1 LKVVQIHNKYRFDG
15 GENVMYE
22 SVIRLL
28 RKEGHEVC
36 VFERSS
42 KEIEGLTRKMHALT
56 EGVFSISARKAVAL
70 LLAAERPDVVHVH
83 NLYPL
88 ISPSVLVA
96 CREAQVPVV
105 MSCPNYR
112 LTCPISY
119 HLRKGAICEL
129 CCGGREYWCVLKN
142 CRDSVPESFGYALRN
157 AVARKWRLF
166 SDNVTLY
173 VPPTEFVKR
182 RAVDAG
188 LPAQRIVVVPNM
200 ISTPSGTDALGE
212 GDYIAYAGRISPEKG
227 IATLLASVQLTGLPV
242 RLAGD
247 YSGMPEIV
255 KNASASAK
263 FIGHLNRNQLDGFYR
278 NARFLVVPS
287 VWFEPFGLVV
297 AEAMSR
303 GLPVIASRIGGLPEI
318 IEDGVTGLLFE
329 PGNADDLAEKMK
341 LLWRSPNM
349 CRQMGMAGREKA
361 IREYSEDVYYKRLMV
376 VYKRAIQVNKEID
389 KCGRRTT
396 IDNIM

>member
-1 LKVVQIHNKYRFDG
+1 
-15 GENVMYE
+15 MYE
-22 SVIRLL
+22 SIVRLL
-28 RKEGHEVC
+28 RREGHEVC

-42 KEIEGLTRKMHALT
+42 KDIRGLTGKMRALT
-56 EGVFSISARKAVAL
+56 EGVYSISARKAVAL

-105 MSCPNYR
+105 MRCPNYR

-119 HLRKGAICEL
+119 HFRKGAVCEL

-142 CRDSVPESFGYALRN
+142 CRDSVPESVGYALRN

-166 SDNVTLY
+166 WDNVTLY

-188 LPAQRIVVVPNM
+188 LPAERIVVVPNM
-200 ISTPSGTDALGE
+200 ISAPDSGTEASGDGE
-212 GDYIAYAGRISPEKG
+212 YIAYAGRISPEKG
-227 IATLLASVQLTGLPV
+227 IATLLASVRRTGLPV

-255 KNASASAK
+255 KTAPASAK
-263 FIGHLNRNQLDGFYR
+263 FIGHLNRNQLNGFYR
-278 NARFLVVPS
+278 DARFLVVPS

-303 GLPVIASRIGGLPEI
+303 GLPVIASKMGGLPEI
-318 IEDGVTGLLFE
+318 VEDGVTGLLFE
-329 PGNADDLAEKMK
+329 PGNAEDLAEKMQ
-341 LLWRSPNM
+341 LLWGSPNM

-376 VYKRAIQVNKEID
+376 VYKKAIQVNKEIER
-389 KCGRRTT
+389 CCNRRTT
-396 IDNIM
+396 TGDIM